1 MNFLREIF
9 EVYLQY
15 GTFLKNLMHTLTK
28 EMTNKASMFKMRLI
42 TEQRVFVVKTYY
54 KSKRY
59 L

>member
-1 MNFLREIF
+1 
-9 EVYLQY
+9 
-15 GTFLKNLMHTLTK
+15 MHTLTK